1 MMDKLLLLLLEWI
14 LGPIQLFLSLVDVVD
29 IDPNRDG
36 RSLLQL
42 KPPDNENARADD
54 VATSNRANDEVLDM
68 NRWADVR
75 RGILAVGVVADL
87 SRAANTMVKIK
98 SSCKMI

>member
-14 LGPIQLFLSLVDVVD
+14 LGAIQLFLSLVDVVD
-29 IDPNRDG
+29 IDPNRDEDEG
-36 RSLLQL
+36 RRSSLLQL

-54 VATSNRANDEVLDM
+54 VATSNRANDDVLDM

-75 RGILAVGVVADL
+75 GGILAVGVVANL
-87 SRAANTMVKIK
+87 RAANIMVK
-98 SSCKMI
+98 SFNN

>member
-14 LGPIQLFLSLVDVVD
+14 LGAIQLFLSLFDVVD
-29 IDPNRDG
+29 IDPNSRDEDEG
-36 RSLLQL
+36 RRSSLLQL

-54 VATSNRANDEVLDM
+54 VATSNRANDDVLDM

-75 RGILAVGVVADL
+75 GGILAVGVVANL
-87 SRAANTMVKIK
+87 RAANIMVK
-98 SSCKMI
+98 S